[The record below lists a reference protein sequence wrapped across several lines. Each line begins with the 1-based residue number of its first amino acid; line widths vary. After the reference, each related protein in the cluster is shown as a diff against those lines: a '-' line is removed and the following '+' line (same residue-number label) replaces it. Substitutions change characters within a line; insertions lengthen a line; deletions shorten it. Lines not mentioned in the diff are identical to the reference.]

1 MVRRP
6 TLLSNLLP
14 MLLAMLLAMLL
25 LGACSSQDTA
35 APPDAVAGKAMSA
48 ESVAMVTAD
57 AAAGAAPA
65 LAIAPA
71 PPGPGAPNLP
81 PTTASPALIAYS
93 YAMSLELPAR
103 QVIAARDAHIQACT
117 AAGPSQCQLL
127 NSSSNVMGEEQ
138 VSAGLQLRGT
148 PAWLEAFRATVAADA
163 ARLDGRVI
171 GSSISSEDLTR
182 QIVDTEATLRAQ
194 TKLRDRLSEL
204 LAKHQGKLADLL
216 EVERELA
223 RVQGEIDARTSELN
237 VMRTRIAMSDLSIS
251 YQSRGVLVSDRTA
264 DPTIAALL
272 EFVDTVS
279 YSFASVIR
287 FIAAALPWLLVLLPG
302 LWLLRRAWRRR

>member
-1 MVRRP
+1 MSRVL
-6 TLLSNLLP
+6 TLLVMLLSLAACGSQEAAAPADLP
-14 MLLAMLLAMLL
+14 MGKM
-25 LGACSSQDTA
+25 A
-35 APPDAVAGKAMSA
+35 AEPAVALEASADAM
-48 ESVAMVTAD
+48 
-57 AAAGAAPA
+57 AAAGVAGSAP
-65 LAIAPA
+65 LL
-71 PPGPGAPNLP
+71 GPTQPNLP
-81 PTTASPALIAYS
+81 PDTASPTLIAYS
-93 YAMSLELPAR
+93 YAMNVELPAK
-103 QVIAARDAHIQACT
+103 QVIAARDAHVAACA
-117 AAGPSQCQLL
+117 AAGPARCQLL

-138 VSAGLQLRGT
+138 VSASLQLRGT
-148 PAWLEAFRATVAADA
+148 PAWLEAFRASVAADA
-163 ARLDGRVI
+163 QRLDGRVI

-194 TKLRDRLSEL
+194 TQLRSRLSEL

-223 RVQGEIDARTSELN
+223 RVQAEIDARTSALN

-272 EFVDTVS
+272 EFFDTVS

-287 FIAAALPWLLVLLPG
+287 FVASILPWLLVLLPA
-302 LWLLRRAWRRR
+302 LWLIRWAWRRRT